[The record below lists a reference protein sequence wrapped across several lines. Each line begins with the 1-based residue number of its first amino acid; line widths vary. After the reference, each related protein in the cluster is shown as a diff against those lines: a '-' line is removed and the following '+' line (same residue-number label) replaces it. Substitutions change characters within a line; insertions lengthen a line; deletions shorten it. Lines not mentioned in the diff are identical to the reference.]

1 MFNVNMLFLR
11 IRAPTLPWLEFTEK
25 FELYLEGRRKFLTYV
40 SINIFAY
47 IWRPLVSSC
56 YSLPF

>member
-25 FELYLEGRRKFLTYV
+25 FELYLEGRRNF
-40 SINIFAY
+40 
-47 IWRPLVSSC
+47 
-56 YSLPF
+56 